1 MEFRSFEFFTIFQKS
16 TKEQMDKAGA
26 MMRSVCQPKFKVPD
40 DVADNIKNG
49 QFPEDKNAKV

>member
-1 MEFRSFEFFTIFQKS
+1 
-16 TKEQMDKAGA
+16 MDKAGA

-49 QFPEDKNAKV
+49 QFPEDKNAKVRSNYCFLSCFFNHPLERKY